1 MAVSGYLSAELAAT
15 CNALGFYDGQKY
27 HLEPHCKETVRDLI
41 RYLRRDEGG
50 SHEIRR
56 YLGNAKLLT
65 TDLLPMVQCHH
76 KDVQLFDIAL
86 RLIVN
91 LTNPALLVYN
101 EVIPTDK
108 FEHNYYLE
116 ITSHLQQ
123 YKEAFNDHRS
133 WAPFTERLSEL
144 LGKNVDD
151 RSEDDQRT
159 VERILILIRNI
170 LHVPSS
176 ADLDQRPDND
186 ASIHDQV
193 LWGLHQSG
201 MIDLLLYISSS
212 DQESLFFMHL
222 LEIICLMLREQPA
235 DVLAKTASQR
245 SAEEKNKD
253 DEELLRI
260 RQLELQNK
268 MKKNKKY
275 FGTRHSN
282 FGGTFV
288 IKNMKSTSDNN
299 DLIYHKPV
307 HDSKYISLD
316 TEKKPVKLPKNRQ
329 PLKCES
335 AERKSALS
343 VRLILKQV
351 CVEFLNAAYNPLMLH
366 VRECFHRGRAQE
378 NDESYYFSAMRFFME
393 FNRHYKFQV
402 KYVSETLSVQTFQ
415 FIQKYLET
423 WHDMMTTD
431 KKKLPLWSYRSHLAL
446 RAYKELLHNL
456 AVMDRNEDE
465 SVRESSKVIKSNIF
479 YVLEYREMLLTLV
492 NLYKREKYSKKYLVD
507 LLETLHIFIKLLCDY
522 CKDKKMVIQKTAV
535 RRKKKNKQKKS
546 KSQAQDQASAETIW
560 NLACDE
566 VALTL
571 TSNIECDVVP
581 FDATLELDMDQQKLE
596 AIKKIQFHLKN
607 GDNNQAVAM
616 LRASREVW
624 PENDTFGT
632 NSADTAEELEILKD
646 IFLADLGNGNEIIFK
661 TPFITS

>member
-76 KDVQLFDIAL
+76 KDEQLFDIAL

-123 YKEAFNDHRS
+123 YKESFNDHRA

-144 LGKNVDD
+144 LGKKVED

-176 ADLDQRPDND
+176 SDSDQRPDND

-193 LWGLHQSG
+193 LWDYL
-201 MIDLLLYISSS
+201 
-212 DQESLFFMHL
+212 
-222 LEIICLMLREQPA
+222 LMLREQPA
-235 DVLAKTASQR
+235 EVLAKTASQR
-245 SAEEKNKD
+245 SVEEKNKD
-253 DEELLRI
+253 DEELLKI

-268 MKKNKKY
+268 MKKNKRF

-378 NDESYYFSAMRFFME
+378 NDESYYFMAIRFFME
-393 FNRHYKFQV
+393 FNRHYNFKV

-456 AVMDRNEDE
+456 AFMDRSDDE
-465 SVRESSKVIKSNIF
+465 S
-479 YVLEYREMLLTLV
+479 YREMLLMLV

-507 LLETLHIFIKLLCDY
+507 LLETIHVFIKLLY
-522 CKDKKMVIQKTAV
+522 G
-535 RRKKKNKQKKS
+535 KKKNSQKKS
-546 KSQAQDQASAETIW
+546 KSQAQDQASAESIW
-560 NLACDE
+560 NLACDQ

-571 TSNIECDVVP
+571 TSNVECDVVP

-607 GDNNQAVAM
+607 GDTKLAVAM

-632 NSADTAEELEILKD
+632 NSADPAEELEILKD
-646 IFLADLGNGNEIIFK
+646 IFLADLGNGRKLILNMFK
-661 TPFITS
+661 THISLRRNS